1 MLYKKRLFFEARVF
15 EQELYIVRLN
25 VQLHEVR
32 ETRVCSVKY
41 QTECETLSA
50 QLDEQHQFIQNCQHQ
65 MQDFE
70 MKMQ

>member
-25 VQLHEVR
+25 VQLHEVK

-41 QTECETLSA
+41 QTECEALSA
-50 QLDEQHQFIQNCQHQ
+50 QLEEKH
-65 MQDFE
+65 
-70 MKMQ
+70 

>member
-25 VQLHEVR
+25 VQLHEVK

-41 QTECETLSA
+41 QTECEVLSA
-50 QLDEQHQFIQNCQHQ
+50 
-65 MQDFE
+65 
-70 MKMQ
+70 